1 MTLPPPGLTPEPG
14 ERGRAS
20 DDVETMLADTVNA
33 WDDLLASVA
42 DVDMA
47 AVGRKEGRTAARTL
61 VVLGSWPEG
70 RSLPAIRADALA
82 GVTYA
87 EPLDDIEDRV
97 IEAHVDD
104 PAAQILAALA
114 RARDEVAAWAASPH
128 ANDEALL
135 PVGGPLGV
143 VPLGTLVAATAYQCA
158 VAARDLAPAG
168 VIAPVA
174 LTRAGLSSLIDTVG
188 AVAAQQRAAVALTAI
203 TPQVVIGVG
212 ARDGDWCT
220 RRVPETQQGPA
231 VNCDAGLLLDIA
243 ASRASAPAAYARGD
257 LRARD
262 LGGLFALVQV
272 LAQAPGLPGTDGLR
286 IALQA
291 YAASTRVTAAAGQ
304 VGDALGGALGGAW
317 RKWRGR

>member
-1 MTLPPPGLTPEPG
+1 MTLPPPGLTPQPG

-20 DDVETMLADTVNA
+20 DDVEAILADTVAA

-42 DVDMA
+42 EVDMA
-47 AVGRKEGRTAARTL
+47 AVGRKDGRTAARTL

-70 RSLPAIRADALA
+70 RSFPAIRADALA
-82 GVTYA
+82 RVTEA
-87 EPLDDIEDRV
+87 EPLDDIEDRIV
-97 IEAHVDD
+97 AAHACD
-104 PAAQILAALA
+104 PASDLLAALR
-114 RARDEVAAWAASPH
+114 RARDEVAEWATSPR
-128 ANDEALL
+128 AVEEALL

-143 VPLGTLVAATAYQCA
+143 VPLGTLVSATAYQCA
-158 VAARDLAPAG
+158 VAARDLSPAG

-174 LTRAGLSSLIDTVG
+174 LTRAGLAALIDTVG

-220 RRVPETQQGPA
+220 RRVLDTEPGPA
-231 VNCDAGLLLDIA
+231 VTCDAGLLLDIA
-243 ASRASAPAAYARGD
+243 SSRASAPAAYARGD

-272 LAQAPGLPGTDGLR
+272 LARAPGLPGTDGLR

-291 YAASTRVTAAAGQ
+291 YAASARVTAAAGQ
-304 VGDALGGALGGAW
+304 VGDAVSGALGGAW
-317 RKWRGR
+317 QKWRGR